1 MKLLALNLLA
11 MCQYNEII
19 TSRVGNSQGID
30 GKDEAQ
36 PALPLREIY
45 FSDLHLAN
53 DLVVLKIVNFRGK
66 SVFSDAVRQLEEDFE
81 WRRSAREIGECPG
94 TKDADNVDLAGLG
107 LDNRVVAK
115 QDGLAPRRRL
125 ATFFHPLFRHAVSVL
140 LDRKPELSHILLP
153 VFFFRHETAPCPVKS
168 KQRKRPHA
176 FAATERPI
184 VKHILI
190 VDDEEAVC
198 WSLQRA
204 LGREGHSVSVA
215 ASAEQAFSLLN
226 RQRADV
232 LILDVRLPGM
242 DGLTAL
248 GRIRRLSP
256 DLPVIVV
263 TAFGDLPTAVR
274 AVEGGAFDYLAKPFD
289 LQQAI
294 ECVNRAL
301 QRRPAPEAAPEISEN
316 APGPEEIVGRSPAM
330 QNVFKRIALVA
341 SRDACVLITGESG
354 TGKELVARAIH
365 RYSAR
370 RDHPFLPVH
379 VAALNPNLVESE
391 LFGHTRGAFTGAA
404 QARPGLLALADG
416 GTVFLDELADI
427 PLPVQVKLLRVLEHN
442 EVLPVGGNQPQ
453 PLNIRILTATHQDL
467 TRCVAEGRFRHDL
480 FFRLNVFQ
488 IALPALR
495 DRPED
500 IEALAEHF
508 LRRFEPRAL
517 PLLPETLRSLQSL
530 PWFGNVRELRN
541 ALEHAAI
548 VARGGPLLPEHFPTF
563 AADLSCSSPAEQLA
577 AMVRKWLAERVR
589 ASGSTPPDDLYA
601 ELLHCVEPALLDEV
615 MRRVQGNRWVAA
627 QWLGLNR
634 ATVRKKLTLYDLYQ
648 AQSAA
653 NADEE
658 EGDASEPT
666 SPER

>member
-1 MKLLALNLLA
+1 
-11 MCQYNEII
+11 
-19 TSRVGNSQGID
+19 
-30 GKDEAQ
+30 
-36 PALPLREIY
+36 
-45 FSDLHLAN
+45 
-53 DLVVLKIVNFRGK
+53 
-66 SVFSDAVRQLEEDFE
+66 
-81 WRRSAREIGECPG
+81 
-94 TKDADNVDLAGLG
+94 
-107 LDNRVVAK
+107 
-115 QDGLAPRRRL
+115 
-125 ATFFHPLFRHAVSVL
+125 
-140 LDRKPELSHILLP
+140 
-153 VFFFRHETAPCPVKS
+153 
-168 KQRKRPHA
+168 
-176 FAATERPI
+176 
-184 VKHILI
+184 VKHILL

-204 LGREGHSVSVA
+204 LGREGHSVAVA
-215 ASAEQAFSLLN
+215 ASAEQAFALLN
-226 RQRADV
+226 QQRPDV
-232 LILDVRLPGM
+232 VVLDVRLPGM

-248 GRIRRLSP
+248 ARLRRIAP

-274 AVEGGAFDYLAKPFD
+274 AVEGDAFDYLAKPFD
-289 LQQAI
+289 LHQAI

-301 QRRPAPEAAPEISEN
+301 QRRPAPEMAASGPEN
-316 APGPEEIVGRSPAM
+316 VAAGPEEIVGRSPAM

-354 TGKELVARAIH
+354 SGKELVARAIH

-370 RDHPFLPVH
+370 RDRPFLPVH

-391 LFGHTRGAFTGAA
+391 LFGHTRGAFTGAT

-416 GTVFLDELADI
+416 GTVFLDELADV
-427 PLPVQVKLLRVLEHN
+427 PLPVQVKLLRVLEQN

-453 PLNIRILTATHQDL
+453 PLDIRILTATHQDL

-488 IALPALR
+488 IALPPLR
-495 DRPED
+495 ERPED
-500 IEALAEHF
+500 IESLAEHF

-517 PLLPETLRSLQSL
+517 PLLPETVRFLQSL

-563 AADLSCSSPAEQLA
+563 TADPSCASPAEQLA
-577 AMVRKWLAERVR
+577 VMVRKWLAERVR
-589 ASGSTPPDDLYA
+589 VNGSTPPNDLYA
-601 ELLHCVEPALLDEV
+601 ELLGNVEPALLDEV

-634 ATVRKKLTLYDLYQ
+634 ATVRKKLALYDLYQ
-648 AQSAA
+648 TQTPT
-653 NADEE
+653 NAEEE
-658 EGDASEPT
+658 EGE
-666 SPER
+666 E